1 MIEMQ
6 INSSRNTILRARN
19 LRSAKRSRM
28 GKVLR
33 CKTSSSSRTNSTN
46 RTSSSLWGSNSQSKQ
61 IALYEKVEK
70 SANDIQKSVEDMLK
84 IGKAT
89 YADDEAGAQAKQK
102 DGEKLLSN
110 VKDFVAYFNSVH
122 GALEDLGSAAELAY
136 KKSLDTTV
144 STNAQALKEI
154 GITVS
159 KNGELEIDEDVL
171 ESVDIEQVKAIF
183 AEEDSFAD
191 KIGSKMQSIENSA
204 RNSVTVL
211 DRLYGTTSTY
221 NKYGTSNDYYNS
233 SYYNDSYLN
242 GNYYNG
248 KYYGNNSN
256 WYI

>member
-1 MIEMQ
+1 M
-6 INSSRNTILRARN
+6 RARN

-28 GKVLR
+28 GKVLK
-33 CKTSSSSRTNSTN
+33 CKTSSSSKTNYTN
-46 RTSSSLWGSNSQSKQ
+46 RTSSSLWGSNSQTKQ

-70 SANDIQKSVEDMLK
+70 SANDVQKSVENMLK
-84 IGKAT
+84 IGKTT
-89 YADDEAGAQAKQK
+89 YADDEAGTQAKQK
-102 DGEKLLSN
+102 DEEKLLSN
-110 VKDFVAYFNSVH
+110 VKDFVEDFNLVH
-122 GALEDLGSAAELAY
+122 SALEDLGSTVELAY
-136 KKSLDTTV
+136 KKTLDTTV

-159 KNGELEIDEDVL
+159 KSGKLEIDEKIL
-171 ESVDIEQVKAIF
+171 ESADIEKVKALF
-183 AEEDSFAD
+183 AEEDGFAD
-191 KIGSKMQSIENSA
+191 KIGSKMENIETSA

-211 DRLYGTTSTY
+211 DKLYGTTSTY
-221 NKYGTSNDYYNS
+221 NKYGTSNGYYNS